1 MLDKNIK
8 MDKPNKLEILSNCSD
23 FIIFK
28 KKNPIEVK
36 NTMNITAKTNNN
48 KKFI

>member
-1 MLDKNIK
+1 
-8 MDKPNKLEILSNCSD
+8 MDSPNKQEILSNCSD

-28 KKNPIEVK
+28 IKKPNEVK
-36 NTMNITAKTNNN
+36 NTINTIAKTNNN